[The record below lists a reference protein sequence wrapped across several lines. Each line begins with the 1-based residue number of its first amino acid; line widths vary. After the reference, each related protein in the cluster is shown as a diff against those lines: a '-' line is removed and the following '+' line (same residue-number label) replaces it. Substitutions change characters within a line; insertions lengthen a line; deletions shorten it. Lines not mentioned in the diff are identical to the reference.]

1 MSSIIKI
8 SLYIHI
14 KMIQN
19 LFENAGYEEDRDQW
33 AWESD
38 RRGTG
43 RKMMTS

>member
-19 LFENAGYEEDRDQW
+19 LFENAGYEEERGQW

-38 RRGTG
+38 RREAG
-43 RKMMTS
+43 RKRMTS